1 MLPWLVLAAS
11 LLLYLVP
18 FWLGSVPS
26 PSRNAFFGYVV
37 IGAIVAARRPTHP
50 VGWLLCAIGAFSM
63 VAGAASAG
71 AEAAATS
78 TRSALPGW
86 LLDPWLMAPG
96 RNLWVASYSALG
108 LLLFVF
114 PNGRLF
120 SRPAAPGLVLAA
132 YTIAVGL
139 VTSSTPAPVM
149 QFPIFDV
156 WFGANV
162 AELLYAFGRSTSGL
176 SSLALFVLG
185 AISMVVRFRR
195 AGGIERQQMKW
206 FAYAGAMLAL
216 VFVGTAIAY
225 FSPLRALDPHAQIP
239 PAMFGGIPTL
249 LALIA
254 LPVGAAVAIFRY
266 RLYDIDVLINRTLVY
281 GATTAAIAIAFFGGI
296 VLLQAILRPLTSGSE
311 AAVAV
316 STLASV
322 GLFQPLR
329 ARIQAAVD
337 RRFYRSRYDAART
350 LDAFA
355 EELRDEVDLEAVRV
369 HLLGAVGQTMSPV
382 HASVWL
388 RGAKR

>member
-1 MLPWLVLAAS
+1 
-11 LLLYLVP
+11 
-18 FWLGSVPS
+18 
-26 PSRNAFFGYVV
+26 
-37 IGAIVAARRPTHP
+37 
-50 VGWLLCAIGAFSM
+50 
-63 VAGAASAG
+63 
-71 AEAAATS
+71 
-78 TRSALPGW
+78 
-86 LLDPWLMAPG
+86 
-96 RNLWVASYSALG
+96 
-108 LLLFVF
+108 
-114 PNGRLF
+114 
-120 SRPAAPGLVLAA
+120 
-132 YTIAVGL
+132 
-139 VTSSTPAPVM
+139 M

-156 WFGANV
+156 WFGAD
-162 AELLYAFGRSTSGL
+162 AADLLYGLGRSTSGL

-206 FAYAGAMLAL
+206 FAYAGAVLAL

-225 FSPLRALDPHAQIP
+225 FSPLRALDPSAQIP
-239 PAMFGGIPTL
+239 ATMFGGIPTV
-249 LALIA
+249 LALVA
-254 LPVGAAVAIFRY
+254 LPVGAAVAILRY

-281 GATTAAIAIAFFGGI
+281 GATTAAIAIAFFAGI

-322 GLFQPLR
+322 ALFQPLR
-329 ARIQAAVD
+329 ARIQATVD

-355 EELRDEVDLEAVRV
+355 EQLRDEVDLEAVRV

-388 RGAKR
+388 REARR